1 MNILKT
7 SLLTA
12 FILMTGSF
20 AFAVDTTSSQSAC
33 ENYYTY
39 NGVPDVCVETNGG
52 WWPCESESWN
62 QYTSAQ
68 KKTCCCASQ
77 SKQIDF
83 ELCKTI
89 PDYPSSCSD

>member
-33 ENYYTY
+33 VNYYTY
-39 NGVPDVCVETNGG
+39 NGIPEGCYETNGE
-52 WWPCESESWN
+52 WRPCDRNAWN
-62 QYTSAQ
+62 QYTSSQ
-68 KKTCCCASQ
+68 KQTCCC
-77 SKQIDF
+77 
-83 ELCKTI
+83 
-89 PDYPSSCSD
+89 SSGGQVNLQGCQGLLAKCEQ